1 MNVSYDLGNCVN
13 NRSKE
18 LEHFNAKCA
27 LYRLQ
32 HTSGKIAIL
41 KFNFKIW

>member
-27 LYRLQ
+27 LQ